1 LCKRQIAEFIE
12 HGEVL
17 AGEVIGHSALSAI
30 ARLCLEAVDQID
42 DVKETAACAAANAT
56 ARNRD
61 RQMGLSGASSADQHD
76 ISLLG
81 KEAAGGKIADQCL
94 IDWRALEVEVCKVLG
109 EWQLGNGELL
119 DRARLFLGNLRLE
132 ELTDDPLRFVAPFQA
147 VRHDFAEGSP
157 ACQKASTRP

>member
-1 LCKRQIAEFIE
+1 
-12 HGEVL
+12 
-17 AGEVIGHSALSAI
+17 
-30 ARLCLEAVDQID
+30 
-42 DVKETAACAAANAT
+42 
-56 ARNRD
+56 
-61 RQMGLSGASSADQHD
+61 MGLSGASSADQHD

-109 EWQLGNGELL
+109 EWQLGNGELVL

-147 VRHDFAEGSP
+147 VRHDFVEGSP
-157 ACQKASTRP
+157 HAKKLQLAHEIENLSAFHQAPRKLS